1 MTKTTRYFKFTDG
14 ERTFFRATKT
24 RVYLSGKLD
33 AYGIGFSGK
42 PASLGTFP
50 AVEIDKPE
58 YDRLTAIK
66 AKRLGAIEARY
77 VSPGDSWVLN
87 SLIVPKEVEP
97 GSREHLDA
105 LSKFF
110 GI

>member
-14 ERTFFRATKT
+14 KAA
-24 RVYLSGKLD
+24 RVAGQQ
-33 AYGIGFSGK
+33 F
-42 PASLGTFP
+42 
-50 AVEIDKPE
+50 
-58 YDRLTAIK
+58 
-66 AKRLGAIEARY
+66 
-77 VSPGDSWVLN
+77 VSPQDSWVLN

-105 LSKFF
+105 LSSFF